1 MLEHALSN
9 VDFSV
14 GTGIYIL
21 PSNLNLNIVKTK
33 GYDNG
38 ILVSDTGIKISSNRD
53 INRDRKKLPVAK
65 PDVPETV
72 ISVARHDPGETT
84 IPHNLK
90 ILTKAQRRKTSHDN
104 FDCGDWPDCLPF
116 LVENRWHH
124 YYYSQLVV
132 LRLMH
137 WPLAAPI
144 LYLVGS
150 QTMVRKNAKDM
161 I

>member
-14 GTGIYIL
+14 GTGVYIL

-65 PDVPETV
+65 PDVLETV
-72 ISVARHDPGETT
+72 IYVAQYDPGETT
-84 IPHNLK
+84 ILHNRS
-90 ILTKAQRRKTSHDN
+90 I
-104 FDCGDWPDCLPF
+104 
-116 LVENRWHH
+116 
-124 YYYSQLVV
+124 
-132 LRLMH
+132 
-137 WPLAAPI
+137 
-144 LYLVGS
+144 
-150 QTMVRKNAKDM
+150 
-161 I
+161 

>member
-65 PDVPETV
+65 PDVLETV
-72 ISVARHDPGETT
+72 IYIYVAQHDPGETT
-84 IPHNLK
+84 IPHNRT
-90 ILTKAQRRKTSHDN
+90 I
-104 FDCGDWPDCLPF
+104 
-116 LVENRWHH
+116 
-124 YYYSQLVV
+124 
-132 LRLMH
+132 
-137 WPLAAPI
+137 
-144 LYLVGS
+144 
-150 QTMVRKNAKDM
+150 
-161 I
+161 